1 MRDAWK
7 TCTAVIAAVV
17 IWTIASALLVSV
29 GCPPDSLSPRTASQ
43 ACPGLET
50 RYMIVIITDA
60 LTDAILA
67 FIPTYLIRHLQ
78 MPVSFKLQVLGIFAL
93 RLPLIILTVL
103 FFKAW
108 QISLHSENP
117 GVFRTAALVLQQAQ
131 VCASLLAST
140 IPCLKSFLRSF
151 DTGSGVKPNLGYSSK
166 SSGRYGHMSTI
177 RHSKSNTAQQDE
189 AYCMDILQTNVS
201 GGSISPSGERERA
214 GEASASGRLSAVE
227 EDAVASNKS
236 VDLDRR
242 SSQRSTDQ
250 LFIRKDVE
258 WTVKNEPAH
267 ESARNY
273 KPGKL
278 QLPK

>member
-7 TCTAVIAAVV
+7 TCNIIIGAIV
-17 IWTIASALLVSV
+17 IWTIASAALVSA
-29 GCPPDSLSPRTASQ
+29 GCSPGSMSPKTASQ
-43 ACPGLET
+43 VCSRLET

-60 LTDAILA
+60 LTDAVLA
-67 FIPTYLIRHLQ
+67 FIPTYLIRHLH
-78 MPVSFKLQVLGIFAL
+78 MSVTFKLQVLGIFAL
-93 RLPLIILTVL
+93 RLPLLVLTVL

-131 VCASLLAST
+131 VFSSLLAST
-140 IPCLKSFLRSF
+140 IPCLKSFLQSF
-151 DTGSGVKPNLGYSSK
+151 DTGSGVKPGLGHSSK
-166 SSGRYGHMSTI
+166 SSGQYGHMSTI
-177 RHSKSNTAQQDE
+177 RRSKPRTAQHAE
-189 AYCMDILQTNVS
+189 AYHMDTLHPTASNGSVS
-201 GGSISPSGERERA
+201 LEGERKRF
-214 GEASASGRLSAVE
+214 SAVRDSE
-227 EDAVASNKS
+227 GVSAAEQDATRSNGS

-258 WTVKNEPAH
+258 WTVKNEPARDN
-267 ESARNY
+267 AKNY
-273 KPGKL
+273 RPGKL